1 MKMFNT
7 VETWLFTAQFILCFV
22 IMLMIAR
29 GDRSKGKHVDRR
41 EEVQNVGQ
49 YGCYYEKGE

>member
-1 MKMFNT
+1 MFNT